1 MSSAFDEP
9 DFGAGEMNGRHA
21 SAAPPWLLAAAIF
34 AICIPDAFSFAL
46 FGLRLTV
53 ARLVLLALA
62 PCALIAYGRLVSSG
76 RYRFVLSDLF
86 MPLTGLWIIIAPSA
100 ADGLSQGIVKGGVMA
115 LDFVVAYAAMRAIP
129 QERQETEALVKILC
143 AALSIAGYLSIFDPL
158 TGAPFLQELALGI
171 SGYQFDNAGHFSA
184 EDLLRFGLM
193 RASGPFGHPILLG
206 TAMAYGL
213 VFTYALRGTFRVLC
227 GVGCAI
233 GLVASFSSAPLLALI
248 VAVILAIYGKLVQF
262 RGRWFVLGMAATLCF
277 MLFVLLHPAPFGWLL
292 GHFLLNAQTGNYR
305 LLIWQYAGEG
315 VLASPM
321 MGMGLMD
328 PYPTRPVWLAPTVD
342 SIWLMSAMQFG
353 ITGSVLIASSIVS
366 ACWASAERED
376 QEEGVGNIYGQRM
389 AKCLSMN
396 LLLTILLGFTVHFWG
411 NSWILLGLM
420 AGLRAS
426 FSQWSAGVR
435 RQDDGAILED

>member
-9 DFGAGEMNGRHA
+9 NFGAWEVKGRPG
-21 SAAPPWLLAAAIF
+21 SAKAPLLLTTLVFAIF
-34 AICIPDAFSFAL
+34 IPDEFSFAL

-53 ARLVLLALA
+53 ARLVLLVLA

-86 MPLTGLWIIIAPSA
+86 MPLAGLWIIVAPSTV
-100 ADGLSQGIVKGGVMA
+100 DGLSEAFVKGGVIA

-129 QERQETEALVKILC
+129 QEGKGTAALVKILC
-143 AALSIAGYLSIFDPL
+143 AGLSISGCLSILDTLTGTPFLHEWALSI
-158 TGAPFLQELALGI
+158 
-171 SGYQFDNAGHFSA
+171 SGYRFDATMAGSL
-184 EDLLRFGLM
+184 EDLFRFGLM
-193 RASGPFGHPILLG
+193 RAGGPFAHPILLG

-227 GVGCAI
+227 SVGCAI
-233 GLVASFSSAPLLALI
+233 GLIASFSSAPLLGL
-248 VAVILAIYGKLVQF
+248 ILAVALMIYGKLVKF
-262 RGRWFVLGMAATLCF
+262 RGRWLVILTVATGSFV
-277 MLFVLLHPAPFGWLL
+277 LFVLLHPAPFGWLL

-315 VLASPM
+315 VLASPIV
-321 MGMGLMD
+321 GMGLID
-328 PYPTRPVWLAPTVD
+328 PYPTRPAWMAQTVD

-353 ITGSVLIASSIVS
+353 IPGSILIASSIVS
-366 ACWASAERED
+366 ACWAPAERGKQDDGFASVD
-376 QEEGVGNIYGQRM
+376 QDRM

-396 LLLTILLGFTVHFWG
+396 IFLTIFLGFTVHFWG
-411 NSWILLGLM
+411 TSWILLGLM

-426 FSQWSAGVR
+426 FSQFSTGVR
-435 RQDDGAILED
+435 RRYH

>member
-1 MSSAFDEP
+1 MVFV
-9 DFGAGEMNGRHA
+9 
-21 SAAPPWLLAAAIF
+21 IF
-34 AICIPDAFSFAL
+34 IPDELSFAL

-53 ARLVLLALA
+53 ARLVLLVLA
-62 PCALIAYGRLVSSG
+62 PCALIAYGRLIGAG

-86 MPLTGLWIIIAPSA
+86 MPLAGLWMIFAPST
-100 ADGLSQGIVKGGVMA
+100 ADGLSEALVKGGVIA

-129 QERQETEALVKILC
+129 QNGRQTEALVKSLC
-143 AALSIAGYLSIFDPL
+143 AGLAVAGYVSTLDPL
-158 TGAPFLQELALGI
+158 TGTPFLLHAWALAI
-171 SGYQFDNAGHFSA
+171 SGYQFDTTMSGSA
-184 EDLLRFGLM
+184 EDLFRFGLI

-213 VFTYALRGTFRVLC
+213 VFTYALRGTLRVVW

-233 GLVASFSSAPLLALI
+233 GLVASFSSAPLLALTLA
-248 VAVILAIYGKLVQF
+248 VALAIYGKCVQF
-262 RGRWFVLGMAATLCF
+262 RGRWLLIFGVTIGIFVL
-277 MLFVLLHPAPFGWLL
+277 FVMLHPAPFGWLL

-321 MGMGLMD
+321 MGMGLID
-328 PYPTRPVWLAPTVD
+328 PYPTRPAWMAQTVD

-353 ITGSVLIASSIVS
+353 IPGSILIASSIVS
-366 ACWASAERED
+366 ACWASVTEREN
-376 QEEGVGNIYGQRM
+376 QEDGLPGVDAERM

-396 LLLTILLGFTVHFWG
+396 AFLTIFLGFTVHFWG
-411 NSWILLGLM
+411 TSWILLGLM

-426 FSQWSAGVR
+426 FSQFSTSVR
-435 RQDDGAILED
+435 PRYR